1 MSRGAAAGK
10 VLKQGST
17 SKGQGSPRQPET
29 APAKGS
35 SASVGPDLPAL
46 PHGDLLSSSAC
57 STARKPHPREGNPR
71 LNELIFPNSFPS
83 QTQTCHEITVPKLQE
98 AAVPSPGDGRAI
110 THDGSVMPTPGLRQ
124 GQVSCTEKPISR
136 LFFLTLHLPGCHFAK
151 TGPCQTRSGAP
162 RPSSLAVGDTR
173 CCSSPAAHKQQ
184 LHPAVCQ
191 AEEAAQRGQTH
202 QAVPKWSLNDTH
214 SSGSRST
221 MGQEETPGVPGELL
235 RSATSLQ
242 GHGSLGKSCVCWW
255 DVTRTGRMGVLGSVG
270 I

>member
-35 SASVGPDLPAL
+35 SASVGPGLPAL
-46 PHGDLLSSSAC
+46 PHSDLLSSSAC

-98 AAVPSPGDGRAI
+98 AAVPSPGDGCAI
-110 THDGSVMPTPGLRQ
+110 THDGSVMPTPGLQQ

-136 LFFLTLHLPGCHFAK
+136 LFFSLFTC
-151 TGPCQTRSGAP
+151 
-162 RPSSLAVGDTR
+162 LAVTLPKRDRVRRGLEHR
-173 CCSSPAAHKQQ
+173 GLPAWLSVAQGAVPPQQ
-184 LHPAVCQ
+184 LTSSSCTQLSAR
-191 AEEAAQRGQTH
+191 QRRQHSVGKPTRQ
-202 QAVPKWSLNDTH
+202 SLN
-214 SSGSRST
+214 G
-221 MGQEETPGVPGELL
+221 P
-235 RSATSLQ
+235 
-242 GHGSLGKSCVCWW
+242 
-255 DVTRTGRMGVLGSVG
+255 
-270 I
+270 